1 MGRSMLIIVMGVII
15 TLSMSQT
22 NLFSTLSQIED
33 KTNNYAIGTSVSNLA
48 HSGAEIAMQNLRNDS
63 DWRVEGM
70 NIETSNGLM
79 TITTTDM
86 GTDTLLI
93 ASRGTSFEFD
103 HTVNYLVLQ
112 STATLQVPEFQG
124 AMAIDTDNFVFS
136 LGGSAEI
143 NGNDVSGTCDAQPG
157 VAVTS
162 KIGADK
168 VGTNERIKG
177 DPDGKAGIVEGGSF
191 AEAQELIKM
200 LENSPNATHIT
211 DTNYKGD
218 FGTIDE
224 PGVFFIDQKVRLS
237 GGVPDGYGIMVI
249 RAGGELEMDGDLEL
263 SGNFTF
269 NGLVIFENAYS
280 LDAKG
285 TPTINGSIL
294 IGSTSDET
302 TVPIYISGNVQFNY
316 DCTALQYAQLAAEN
330 TAVNNKRFSTISV
343 FD

>member
-22 NLFSTLSQIED
+22 NLFSTLSQIEK
-33 KTNNYAIGTSVSNLA
+33 KTNNYAMGTSVSNLA

-63 DWRVEGM
+63 DWRAQGM
-70 NIETSNGLM
+70 TVQTANGLI
-79 TITTTDM
+79 TLTTTEM

-93 ASRGTSFEFD
+93 TARGTSLEFD
-103 HTVNYLVLQ
+103 HTVNYMVLQ
-112 STATLQVPEFQG
+112 TTTTLPVPDFQG

-162 KIGADK
+162 ETGAVK
-168 VGTNERIKG
+168 VGTNSRIKG

-191 AEAQELIKM
+191 AEAQELIKI
-200 LENSPNATHIT
+200 LENSPYATHIT
-211 DTNYKGD
+211 DPNYIGD
-218 FGTIDE
+218 FGSVDN
-224 PGVFFIDQKVRLS
+224 PGVFLIDRKVRLS
-237 GGVPDGYGIMVI
+237 GGMTDGYGIMVI
-249 RAGGELEMDGDLEL
+249 RAGGELEMEGELDL

-269 NGLVIFENAYS
+269 NGLMIFENAYS
-280 LDAKG
+280 LDARG

-294 IGSTSDET
+294 IGSTNDV
-302 TVPIYISGNVQFNY
+302 TVPIYITGNVKFNY
-316 DCTALQYAQLAAEN
+316 DCSAQKHAQLAAEN
-330 TAVNNKRFSTISV
+330 VVINNNRFTAISV
-343 FD
+343 FE